1 MFGFWVQLNKYNV
14 QYFRHN
20 YSTSVSHHD
29 QTFLWF
35 KEWESFIAKS
45 KLVWQLEYN
54 FVFLNRRNV
63 FTFMMKFNED

>member
-1 MFGFWVQLNKYNV
+1 MYNI
-14 QYFRHN
+14 
-20 YSTSVSHHD
+20 SDIIILLLLVSHHD